1 MKMKPNIRNQLKQL
15 DDVIRTEFL
24 PVMAAGIYCSDIERR
39 FMSLPRKFQGLGRP
53 IFSESA
59 QK

>member
-1 MKMKPNIRNQLKQL
+1 MRMKPDIRNQLKQL
-15 DDVIRTEFL
+15 YSVIRTEFL

-39 FMSLPRKFQGLGRP
+39 LMSLPRKFQVLGRP